1 MNKYAKYIKEELDER
16 ELLEQ
21 LAEESSELA
30 KASLKVIRARGLS
43 NNITP
48 MSYGQALSNL
58 REEIAD
64 VLLLIAMIE
73 GEDVINGRVDDI
85 PYNPKLRRWAER
97 LGYTEPNEA
106 VADSLVGILE
116 DYR

>member
-1 MNKYAKYIKEELDER
+1 MNKYAKFIKATLDER

-21 LAEESSELA
+21 LAEESAELA

-58 REEIAD
+58 REEMAD
-64 VLLLIAMIE
+64 VLLLIAMIT
-73 GEDVINGRVDDI
+73 GEDVINGMVDDV
-85 PYNPKLRRWAER
+85 PYSPKLRRWAER

-106 VADSLVGILE
+106 VADSLVEILE

>member
-1 MNKYAKYIKEELDER
+1 MNKYAEYVKATLDER
-16 ELLEQ
+16 EMFEQ
-21 LAEESSELA
+21 LAEECNELGQ
-30 KASLKVIRARGLS
+30 ASLKVIRARGLS

-58 REEIAD
+58 REEMAD
-64 VLLLIAMIE
+64 VLLLIAMIT
-73 GEDVINGRVDDI
+73 GEDVINGMVDDI
-85 PYNPKLRRWAER
+85 PYNPKLKRWAER

-106 VADSLVGILE
+106 VADSLAEILE

>member
-1 MNKYAKYIKEELDER
+1 MNKYAKYIKETLDER
-16 ELLEQ
+16 EFFEQ
-21 LAEESSELA
+21 LAEESAELA

-58 REEIAD
+58 REETAD
-64 VLLLIAMIE
+64 VLLLIAMIT
-73 GEDVINGRVDDI
+73 GEDVINGMVDDI

-97 LGYTEPNEA
+97 LGYAEPNEA
-106 VADSLVGILE
+106 VADSLAGILE